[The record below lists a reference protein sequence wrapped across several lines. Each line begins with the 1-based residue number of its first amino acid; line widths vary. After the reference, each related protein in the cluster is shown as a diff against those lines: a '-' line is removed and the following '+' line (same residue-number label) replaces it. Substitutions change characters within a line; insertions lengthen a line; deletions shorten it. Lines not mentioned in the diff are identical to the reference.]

1 MSEPGEKTN
10 KGLRAIG
17 IFAILFAAVISSIL
31 AITVDMS
38 HYELGALI
46 NWFWPPIVGVITTIV
61 FLLVTWA
68 TKNPK
73 YRIITIVF
81 LCAYNL
87 YVGFALHIEKEY
99 WPFVLF

>member
-1 MSEPGEKTN
+1 MNESGKKTN

-17 IFAILFAAVISSIL
+17 IFAILFSAVISSIL
-31 AITVDMS
+31 AVTVDMS

-46 NWFWPPIVGVITTIV
+46 NWVWPPIVGVITTIL

-68 TKNPK
+68 TRNPK

-81 LCAYNL
+81 LCVYNL
-87 YVGFALHIEKEY
+87 YVGFALHIEKDY
-99 WPFVLF
+99 WPLVLF